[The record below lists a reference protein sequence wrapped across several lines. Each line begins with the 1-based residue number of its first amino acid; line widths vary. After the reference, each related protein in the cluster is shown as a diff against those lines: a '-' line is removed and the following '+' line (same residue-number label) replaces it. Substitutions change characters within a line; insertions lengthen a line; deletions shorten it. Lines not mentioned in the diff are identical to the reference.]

1 MDYLSTV
8 RVLDTDYK
16 LRDDEAARIN
26 HTHKIA
32 EIEDIPDTGALVPS
46 GGSAGQVLAKASG
59 TDYDTVWMDASSSGI
74 AAAYP
79 IGSLYVNNDSS
90 KDPAT
95 TLGFGTWER
104 QGEGRLMLSRGKV
117 AGTATLFRD
126 DAGARSGITLVDDV
140 SNYDA
145 VAIYAAKVDGSD
157 YNFAWS
163 SAPVLNVLGKTQA
176 RGSWSMYYMANSSV
190 VQQCQFSWAA
200 TGTSF
205 AWGSWSFINIR
216 NSANGGIGGAGA
228 ETADKYRVYRILG
241 INHDNIAAYE
251 TVTAWIRTA

>member
-32 EIEDIPDTGALVPS
+32 DIEDMPDTKALVPS

-59 TDYDTVWMDASSSGI
+59 TDYDTTWQDASSSGI

-79 IGSLYVNNDSS
+79 IGALYVNKDSS

-95 TLGFGTWER
+95 VLGFGTWEK

-126 DAGARSGITLVDDV
+126 DAGAHGGITLVDDV

-200 TGTSF
+200 TGMSF
-205 AWGSWSFINIR
+205 KLGSFSYINIR
-216 NSANGGIGGAGA
+216 NSAAGGIGGAGN
-228 ETADKYRVYRILG
+228 ETADKYMVYRILG
-241 INHDNIAAYE
+241 INYDNIAAYE